1 MSGSTASAPPPDRTD
16 ALADELSDA
25 PAIQA
30 LLDAVR
36 QPALILHRPYPP
48 TNLPAVRSRVG
59 GLPNLPASEPWPWP
73 KRTPPG
79 PKTVPLH
86 FIAQI
91 DLAEMP
97 RIDPRLPERGMLFVF
112 ANQRCVEDWM
122 TYAAHKHSR
131 IVYVPDV
138 PLDTP
143 ERQPPPEL
151 PGMTEARLWM
161 SADRPLPGESAPRV
175 FRSWPLVGLPIDTW
189 PPARAFGG
197 VRSDA
202 RHPLHALVRAVDALD
217 AGFTGQAPL
226 IRRTQSPLHPKISPV
241 SPAWK
246 AYDRRVAAL
255 RAATVAAATGM
266 PPERQ
271 DDARHP
277 YLCEDAP
284 SLVAGALLAPDAPAG
299 GPPHGAGEAGSAFPE
314 LGILMQGMARQ
325 VLEKFL
331 KPGYGQFDGSRQRSE
346 ASRSELLGTARAWIE
361 RAHAIGLHAPVP
373 AAEARAMTG
382 WLDAIADSDPDPET
396 MRYEL
401 RQMCW
406 QALRTAICFAAS
418 SPEAAGRIPVHYYA
432 LLQDC
437 FLPLY
442 LQDANLMQLLGHAPR
457 AEQLDGFDPHL
468 HAPWDRQLD
477 GYPDHGRCLLHL
489 WSDLALGMSFEGLGH
504 AVFWI
509 EPNDLKAARF
519 SRAVVQVM
527 ACEDETL
534 VRLV

>member
-1 MSGSTASAPPPDRTD
+1 MSGFTSAAASPPAHDRAD
-16 ALADELSDA
+16 AFADELSDA

-36 QPALILHRPYPP
+36 QPALMLHRPYPP

-79 PKTVPLH
+79 PETVPLH

-112 ANQRCVEDWM
+112 ANQHRVEDWM
-122 TYAAHKHSR
+122 VYAAHKHGR

-138 PLDTP
+138 PADTP

-151 PGMTEARLWM
+151 PRMWEARLWM
-161 SADRPLPGESAPRV
+161 TADRPLPGEDAPRV
-175 FRSWPLVGLPIDTW
+175 FRPWPLVGLPIETW

-197 VRSDA
+197 VRRDPG
-202 RHPLHALVRAVDALD
+202 HPLHALVRAVDALD
-217 AGFTGQAPL
+217 TGFSGHVPL
-226 IRRTQSPLHPKISPV
+226 TRRTQSPLAPQSAPV

-266 PPERQ
+266 PPERR

-284 SLVAGALLAPDAPAG
+284 NLAPDAPAG
-299 GPPHGAGEAGSAFPE
+299 SPPHGTGAAGSAFPE

-325 VLEKFL
+325 VLAYFL
-331 KPGYGQFDGSRQRSE
+331 DPGYGQFDGSRQRSE
-346 ASRSELLGTARAWIE
+346 ASRTELIGAARAWIE
-361 RAHAIGLHAPVP
+361 RAHAIGLDAPVS

-382 WLDAIADSDPDPET
+382 WLDGIADSDPDPET

-401 RQMCW
+401 RQMRW
-406 QALRTAICFAAS
+406 QALHTAITFSAA
-418 SPEAAGRIPVHYYA
+418 SPEAAARIPAHYYA
-432 LLQDC
+432 LLQDS

-457 AEQLDGFDPHL
+457 AEELDGFDPHR
-468 HAPWDRQLD
+468 HAPGERYLD
-477 GYPDHGRCLLHL
+477 GYPDRGRCLLHL
-489 WSDLALGMSFEGLGH
+489 WSDLALGMSFEGMGH

-509 EPNDLKAARF
+509 APGDLKAAPF
-519 SRAVVQVM
+519 KRAVVQVL
-527 ACEDETL
+527 AREDEDETL
-534 VRLV
+534 VRMM